1 VPIVIG
7 GRSDAALRRA
17 GRFGDGWL
25 GVWCSPR
32 RYGEAIAQVE
42 AEGAGRSAPWRHGLQ
57 VWVGLDP
64 GRARARER
72 LAARMEGFYRM
83 PFDHFEKYCP
93 YGTPGEIADF
103 LAPYAEAGCRDFNV
117 MAVASSSEVALDGVG
132 EIRERLRTR

>member
-1 VPIVIG
+1 
-7 GRSDAALRRA
+7 
-17 GRFGDGWL
+17 
-25 GVWCSPR
+25 
-32 RYGEAIAQVE
+32 
-42 AEGAGRSAPWRHGLQ
+42 

-83 PFDHFEKYCP
+83 PFDHFEKDCP

-103 LAPYAEAGCRDFNV
+103 LAPYAEAGCRDFHV
-117 MAVASSSEVALDGVG
+117 LAVASSSEVALDGVG